1 MTKWPDGELRFTILV
16 HDLVRA
22 LVDLRN
28 ICHEMAQPV
37 LIVGAGLA
45 GLSLAR
51 TLSSYRVPVRI
62 FEASPEIRKYSYGI
76 TLLSW
81 AYQPLVSTLRLGSVE
96 ELKAATATDA
106 QVGGS
111 GLISAQVKDAYTGA
125 TLLSDP
131 PREPT
136 APQSYRCS
144 RSKLGQLL
152 AQGLDIEFGCKLDRV
167 EQKASG
173 VQLHFEGGKTAE
185 GCLIVAADGIHSV
198 VRKGLLPAVMPSVMP
213 VMAIN
218 GRVSLPRE
226 SFLAEVAKYM
236 NGSQTMLGAADR
248 TAVHLAVSNHT
259 DSNVLLSWT
268 FTWQPEASDHKVSRR
283 KSVDDACKIP
293 EDFFD
298 RLSELGPLAEPFR
311 SILTP
316 DAARRSAK
324 YNWLIRSV
332 QIPCSELLD
341 SVDSGIVLVGDAA
354 HAMPIVAGD
363 GGNHALLD
371 GMQL

>member
-1 MTKWPDGELRFTILV
+1 MIDHLCHSSNWNADHVEYQTVQSSLLRHYMTNWPDREPLRFTIVV

-22 LVDLRN
+22 LLELRN
-28 ICHEMAQPV
+28 ACHEMAQPV

-51 TLSSYRVPVRI
+51 TLSSHRVPVRI

-81 AYQPLVSTLRLGSVE
+81 AYQPLASTLKLGSVE

-131 PREPT
+131 PREPK

-173 VQLHFEGGKTAE
+173 MQLHFEGGKTAE
-185 GCLIVAADGIHSV
+185 GSLIVAADGIHSV
-198 VRKGLLPAVMPSVMP
+198 GELWSVYP
-213 VMAIN
+213 
-218 GRVSLPRE
+218 
-226 SFLAEVAKYM
+226 K
-236 NGSQTMLGAADR
+236 
-248 TAVHLAVSNHT
+248 
-259 DSNVLLSWT
+259 
-268 FTWQPEASDHKVSRR
+268 
-283 KSVDDACKIP
+283 
-293 EDFFD
+293 
-298 RLSELGPLAEPFR
+298 
-311 SILTP
+311 
-316 DAARRSAK
+316 
-324 YNWLIRSV
+324 LIRFDCSAFYTTASV
-332 QIPCSELLD
+332 EYSIF
-341 SVDSGIVLVGDAA
+341 
-354 HAMPIVAGD
+354 M
-363 GGNHALLD
+363 
-371 GMQL
+371 MQRAKAYFQQ

>member
-1 MTKWPDGELRFTILV
+1 MDSTVIFTKHYMTKWSDGEHLRFTILV

-22 LVDLRN
+22 LLELRN
-28 ICHEMAQPV
+28 TCCEMVQPV

-81 AYQPLVSTLRLGSVE
+81 AYQPLVSNLKLGSLE

-125 TLLSDP
+125 TLLSEP
-131 PREPT
+131 LREPK

-152 AQGLDIEFGCKLDRV
+152 AQGLDIEFGCKLDSI

-185 GCLIVAADGIHSV
+185 GSLIVAADGIHSV
-198 VRKGLLPAVMPSVMP
+198 GNLWSVY
-213 VMAIN
+213 
-218 GRVSLPRE
+218 L
-226 SFLAEVAKYM
+226 
-236 NGSQTMLGAADR
+236 
-248 TAVHLAVSNHT
+248 
-259 DSNVLLSWT
+259 
-268 FTWQPEASDHKVSRR
+268 
-283 KSVDDACKIP
+283 KI
-293 EDFFD
+293 
-298 RLSELGPLAEPFR
+298 
-311 SILTP
+311 
-316 DAARRSAK
+316 
-324 YNWLIRSV
+324 
-332 QIPCSELLD
+332 
-341 SVDSGIVLVGDAA
+341 
-354 HAMPIVAGD
+354 
-363 GGNHALLD
+363 
-371 GMQL
+371 